1 MSDKGQGVKPLSAHS
16 ILEAQL
22 YVMAQ
27 GCDRSDEARPGTRLS
42 GEVTQG
48 DVDRSLIK
56 GGKLVTVQ
64 TSTFYLIPHSV
75 TVTSWI
81 ADDHYYLGC
90 GQCATKVWA
99 KHIARNP
106 DVVVKIDGKL
116 YEGRAFL
123 TTGSERRNALSV
135 PVGDDIPD
143 GDEAYRVDPK

>member
-1 MSDKGQGVKPLSAHS
+1 MNRAITISLSVLIAG
-16 ILEAQL
+16 
-22 YVMAQ
+22 YVLAIFLPVNP
-27 GCDRSDEARPGTRLS
+27 DEARPGTRLS
-42 GEVTQG
+42 GEVAQG
-48 DVDRSLIK
+48 GVDRSFIK

-64 TSTFYLIPHSV
+64 TSTWYLIPHSV

-81 ADDHYYLGC
+81 ADDNYYLGC
-90 GQCATKVWA
+90 GQCATKVWP

-123 TTGSERRNALSV
+123 KTGSERRDALSV

-143 GDEAYRVDPK
+143 GAEAYRVDPR